1 MPLWCYESTI
11 SFRPGLPTP
20 AETGKTVSTILVAD
34 DNSNIQKMV
43 GIALKDQGVEVI
55 AVGNGEAAVR
65 KLAESVP
72 DLILADIFMP
82 VRNGYEVCEYVKKD
96 DRFAHVPVVLLVG
109 AFDPLDE
116 REVER
121 VRADAVLKKPF
132 VPPEPLIELV
142 KSLLGKAAATAAP
155 AAAAEPVAEDAERT
169 QDLGLAAHTP
179 TGTLRM
185 PIPPEPPPTERTQ
198 RLEPETAARASS
210 GTIEVPRPAMPGR
223 SGTVEV
229 PRPEVAPPDRTQKL
243 VPEGAPVPPMG
254 AEGFKLDLNEPV
266 PPPAME
272 NTAKLSAT
280 DISNILKR
288 DSPLATPANAEEEEE
303 FAVPPS
309 VVDFHGEESPLAF
322 EDMLKPTE
330 EEEEARHD
338 LGSETFESEE
348 GVEGG
353 EPEAEA
359 EQDEAEI
366 RFGGIREEAKTPDPE
381 MPPIPVDFGHSE
393 PMELITE
400 EHTESSGH
408 SIGPAEN
415 LVSSTSGWAT
425 STAGSGAPTGAPE
438 PGLVHEGS
446 EGFLTPPAPPPAP
459 MRGIASEEVAPAPEF
474 AVPSPAGGAGA
485 AASEFEETSELPK
498 HILQEEVNRAQEIAA
513 RVAAQNR
520 EFLAQEEIAGA
531 AAGEPVTGPAIDQ
544 TISAADTILARHRA
558 QVAGAEAGAAGGAQ
572 AASAAAPHSEAGA
585 PVATAP
591 TGPAEGFPPAGK
603 VARPPQTELIEA
615 ISERVLAQLDPYI
628 IEKISKEIVR
638 PMIEAMIRK
647 ELDKLD

>member
-1 MPLWCYESTI
+1 MVDSLAPWCYEFTI
-11 SFRPGLPTP
+11 SFRTGLRTLL
-20 AETGKTVSTILVAD
+20 ETGWFVSTILVAD

-43 GIALKDQGVEVI
+43 GIALKDQGIEVI

-121 VRADAVLKKPF
+121 VRADGVLKKPF

-155 AAAAEPVAEDAERT
+155 PAEAEDIEQT
-169 QDLGLAAHTP
+169 QDVGQSGRSP

-185 PIPPEPPPTERTQ
+185 PAPAEPPPVDRTQ
-198 RLEPETAARASS
+198 KLEPEPAPRS
-210 GTIEVPRPAMPGR
+210 GTVEIPRSAAPAR

-229 PRPEVAPPDRTQKL
+229 PRPDRTQKL
-243 VPEGAPVPPMG
+243 EPEAPAG
-254 AEGFKLDLNEPV
+254 AENFKLDLAEPA
-266 PPPAME
+266 PGPQME
-272 NTAKLSAT
+272 KTQQLSAG
-280 DISNILKR
+280 DISKILTR
-288 DSPLATPANAEEEEE
+288 ESSLSPAAGAETEEDE

-322 EDMLKPTE
+322 ADMLAPTE
-330 EEEEARHD
+330 EAEPEEAKEAPKRE
-338 LGSETFESEE
+338 LGGAAFEAAEE
-348 GVEGG
+348 QEGEG
-353 EPEAEA
+353 AE
-359 EQDEAEI
+359 DEAAM
-366 RFGGIREEAKTPDPE
+366 RFGGVRDEAKTPDPE

-400 EHTESSGH
+400 EHAEVSGH
-408 SIGPAEN
+408 SVGPAED
-415 LVSSTSGWAT
+415 LVSSSSGWAA
-425 STAGSGAPTGAPE
+425 STPSASTGTTE
-438 PGLVHEGS
+438 PGLEHEDS
-446 EGFLTPPAPPPAP
+446 EGFLTPPPPPPPP
-459 MRGIASEEVAPAPEF
+459 MRGIAAEAVAPAPEF
-474 AVPSPAGGAGA
+474 SVPAAGGIA
-485 AASEFEETSELPK
+485 AEQFEETSELPK

-520 EFLAQEEIAGA
+520 EFLAQED
-531 AAGEPVTGPAIDQ
+531 AAGPALGAPLAGPAIDQ

-558 QVAGAEAGAAGGAQ
+558 QIAAEQAISAGAASGAT
-572 AASAAAPHSEAGA
+572 AALPEAAAPAA
-585 PVATAP
+585 KA
-591 TGPAEGFPPAGK
+591 
-603 VARPPQTELIEA
+603 ARPPDESMVEA

-638 PMIEAMIRK
+638 PIVEAMIRK
-647 ELDKLD
+647 ELEKIE

>member
-1 MPLWCYESTI
+1 MP
-11 SFRPGLPTP
+11 
-20 AETGKTVSTILVAD
+20 TILVAD

-43 GIALKDQGVEVI
+43 GIALKDQGIEVV

-142 KSLLGKAAATAAP
+142 KSLLGKAAAAAAP
-155 AAAAEPVAEDAERT
+155 AQEAAPEDVEQT
-169 QDLGLAAHTP
+169 QDVGMAAHSP

-185 PIPPEPPPTERTQ
+185 PAPPEPPPAERTQ
-198 RLEPETAARASS
+198 RLEPEPPSVEKTQRLEPELSARVSS
-210 GTIEVPRPAMPGR
+210 GTAEIPRPAAPGR

-229 PRPEVAPPDRTQKL
+229 PRPDVAPPDKTQRL
-243 VPEGAPVPPMG
+243 EPEQAPG
-254 AEGFKLDLNEPV
+254 SAEGFKLDLTEPA
-266 PPPAME
+266 PAQVME
-272 NTAKLSAT
+272 KTAKLSAT
-280 DISNILKR
+280 DISKILTR
-288 DSPLATPANAEEEEE
+288 ESSLAAPAEASAEEE

-309 VVDFHGEESPLAF
+309 VVDFQGEESPLAF

-330 EEEEARHD
+330 EEEAEEAPASS
-338 LGSETFESEE
+338 LEIAEFE
-348 GVEGG
+348 
-353 EPEAEA
+353 EAE
-359 EQDEAEI
+359 EQEGEEEEVEEKRDEAEI

-400 EHTESSGH
+400 ENWKSSEH
-408 SIGPAEN
+408 KIGPPEN
-415 LVSSTSGWAT
+415 LVSSSSGWAA
-425 STAGSGAPTGAPE
+425 STADSAAPTGAPE
-438 PGLVHEGS
+438 PGLEHEGS
-446 EGFLTPPAPPPAP
+446 EGFLTPPSPPATVAT
-459 MRGIASEEVAPAPEF
+459 RGIASEEVSPTREF
-474 AVPSPAGGAGA
+474 AVPAPAEAAPA
-485 AASEFEETSELPK
+485 AADQFEETSELPK
-498 HILQEEVNRAQEIAA
+498 HILQEEVTRAQEIAA

-520 EFLAQEEIAGA
+520 EFLAQEESAAA
-531 AAGEPVTGPAIDQ
+531 AAGAPLTGPAIDQ
-544 TISAADTILARHRA
+544 AITAADTILARHRA
-558 QVAGAEAGAAGGAQ
+558 QVAAAEVG
-572 AASAAAPHSEAGA
+572 SAA
-585 PVATAP
+585 PVAH
-591 TGPAEGFPPAGK
+591 AEPVAETVK
-603 VARPPQTELIEA
+603 VPRPPDPELIER
-615 ISERVLAQLDPYI
+615 ISDRVLAQLDPYI

-647 ELDKLD
+647 ELEKLD

>member
-1 MPLWCYESTI
+1 
-11 SFRPGLPTP
+11 
-20 AETGKTVSTILVAD
+20 VSTILVAD

-43 GIALKDQGVEVI
+43 GIALKDQGIDVV

-65 KLAESVP
+65 KLAETVP

-121 VRADAVLKKPF
+121 VRADGVLKKPF
-132 VPPEPLIELV
+132 VPPEPLIEMV
-142 KSLLGKAAATAAP
+142 KSLLGKAAA
-155 AAAAEPVAEDAERT
+155 AAAAAAATPAEGGAEDIEQT
-169 QDLGLAAHTP
+169 QDIGIAAHSP

-185 PIPPEPPPTERTQ
+185 PAPLEPPAVERTQ
-198 RLEPETAARASS
+198 RLEPEPPPVERTQRLEPELPLRVSS
-210 GTIEVPRPAMPGR
+210 GTVEVPRPAVPGR

-229 PRPEVAPPDRTQKL
+229 PRPDVAPPDKTQRL
-243 VPEGAPVPPMG
+243 EPEPAPAT
-254 AEGFKLDLNEPV
+254 AEGFKLDLNEPA
-266 PPPAME
+266 PAQVME
-272 NTAKLSAT
+272 KTAKLSAT

-288 DSPLATPANAEEEEE
+288 ETSLGQPAAEEEE

-330 EEEEARHD
+330 EEEAEEAPKSD
-338 LGSETFESEE
+338 LGVAAFEAAEE
-348 GVEGG
+348 H
-353 EPEAEA
+353 EAE
-359 EQDEAEI
+359 EHEGEEERDEAEV

-393 PMELITE
+393 PMELITD

-408 SIGPAEN
+408 SIGPPED
-415 LVSSTSGWAT
+415 LVSSSSGWAA
-425 STAGSGAPTGAPE
+425 STAGAGTPTGAPE
-438 PGLVHEGS
+438 PGLEHEGS
-446 EGFLTPPAPPPAP
+446 EGFLPPRPAP
-459 MRGIASEEVAPAPEF
+459 MRGIASEEAAPAPEF
-474 AVPSPAGGAGA
+474 AISPPVEA
-485 AASEFEETSELPK
+485 AEVAAEQFEETSELPK

-520 EFLAQEEIAGA
+520 EFLEHEESAVA
-531 AAGEPVTGPAIDQ
+531 AAGAPLAGPKIDQ
-544 TISAADTILARHRA
+544 AITAADTILARHRA
-558 QVAGAEAGAAGGAQ
+558 QIAAAEAG
-572 AASAAAPHSEAGA
+572 SAEAAPAA
-585 PVATAP
+585 PVIPPPVEPAPPPAATAAP
-591 TGPAEGFPPAGK
+591 VESFPATVKVPRPADP
-603 VARPPQTELIEA
+603 VMIEA
-615 ISERVLAQLDPYI
+615 IAERVLAQLDPYI

-638 PMIEAMIRK
+638 PIVEAMIRK
-647 ELDKLD
+647 ELDKLE

>member
-1 MPLWCYESTI
+1 MALWCYVSTI
-11 SFRPGLPTP
+11 GFRPGLPAP
-20 AETGKTVSTILVAD
+20 EETGWIVSTILVAD

-43 GIALKDQGVEVI
+43 GIALKDQGIEVV

-155 AAAAEPVAEDAERT
+155 AATPEAAAEDVERT
-169 QDLGLAAHTP
+169 QDLGLGGRTP

-185 PIPPEPPPTERTQ
+185 PVPPEPSPTERTQ
-198 RLEPETAARASS
+198 KLEPETIERASS
-210 GTIEVPRPAMPGR
+210 GTVEVPRPAMPGR
-223 SGTVEV
+223 SGTMEF
-229 PRPEVAPPDRTQKL
+229 PRPEVAPPDRTQRL
-243 VPEGAPVPPMG
+243 VPEGAPAQPTG

-272 NTAKLSAT
+272 KTAKLSAT

-288 DSPLATPANAEEEEE
+288 DSPLATPAEHAEEE

-322 EDMLKPTE
+322 EDMLKPTAE
-330 EEEEARHD
+330 EEEEAKHA
-338 LGSETFESEE
+338 LGSEAFETVEEEESEE
-348 GVEGG
+348 AEVE
-353 EPEAEA
+353 E

-393 PMELITE
+393 PMELITD

-415 LVSSTSGWAT
+415 LVSSTSGWAA
-425 STAGSGAPTGAPE
+425 STAGSEAPTGAPE
-438 PGLVHEGS
+438 PGLEDEGT
-446 EGFLTPPAPPPAP
+446 EGFLTPPAPAPPM

-474 AVPSPAGGAGA
+474 PVPSPAA
-485 AASEFEETSELPK
+485 AAGPAATEFEETSELPK

-520 EFLAQEEIAGA
+520 EFLAQEEA
-531 AAGEPVTGPAIDQ
+531 AASAAGQPLKGPAIDQ

-558 QVAGAEAGAAGGAQ
+558 QI
-572 AASAAAPHSEAGA
+572 AASAAAPA
-585 PVATAP
+585 PVAPAP
-591 TGPAEGFPPAGK
+591 AGPSEGFPATAPAP
-603 VARPPQTELIEA
+603 RPPQPELIEA

-638 PMIEAMIRK
+638 PIVEAMIRK
-647 ELDKLD
+647 ELEKLE